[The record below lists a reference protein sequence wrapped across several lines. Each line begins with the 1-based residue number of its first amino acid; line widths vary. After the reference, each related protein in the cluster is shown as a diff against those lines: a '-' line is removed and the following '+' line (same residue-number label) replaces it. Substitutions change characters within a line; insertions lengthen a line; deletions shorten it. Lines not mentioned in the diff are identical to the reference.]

1 MIGQTISHYRILEKV
16 GEGGMG
22 QVYRACDEHLSRD
35 VALKVFPPGTL
46 VDESA
51 RKRFRKEARALSQLS
66 HPNIAT
72 LYDFD
77 NKEGVDFLAMEYIGG
92 QGLGEKIATGPLPE
106 REIAQLGAQLAEGLV
121 AAHAV
126 HVIHCDIKPDNL
138 RITPEGR
145 LKIVDFGLAK
155 ITQPPRT
162 DRITTSSVES
172 HAVAGTLPY
181 MAPEQVSSQPLDPRT
196 DIYSAGAVLYE
207 MATGKRPFR
216 EDTNLQLADAIL
228 HKPLTPPSR
237 WNDRISPQLEN
248 AILKC
253 LEKDPGDR
261 YATAADLLVDLRAL
275 QRPKSESS
283 ARFSVRPRRK
293 RRRAIAAG
301 IATIVCIAALAA
313 VPALRQRVKR
323 WMNVD
328 PVPSEKLVAVL
339 PFTVVGGDEQAI
351 PFSEGLTETL
361 TAKLT
366 QLTVDPK
373 LQVVPAPEIRE
384 KGTKLLDDVRHEFG
398 VTMVLQGNLYW
409 FKDNLRINMALVDTR
424 TRHQLRAESF
434 TVPAADPFLVQDKV
448 VTAAITMLEL
458 DVQPD
463 ALTELSAH
471 NTQSASAYDLYLQ
484 GLGYLQNYDKKENIE
499 SAIRVFNNALNLD
512 PNYAAAY
519 AGRGDADWQMY
530 DSTKDAKWIETSRED
545 CERALKLNESLPVA
559 HACLGSLDKG
569 TGHYAQAA
577 QEFERAVAGEP
588 TNDRAY
594 LELAET
600 YDLLGNPQ
608 EAEATYRRAIKLRP
622 HYWAGY
628 NWLGA
633 FYYQRAQYQDA
644 AKMFEQVTLLA
655 PDNVRGLFNLGTTY
669 VSQGRYTDAISVL
682 KRSIAIRPE
691 ASAYTDLGNAYFYLR
706 EFEQATAAYERAVNL
721 EPAEAPLWWNLG
733 DGYYWTPGKRSQAP
747 AAYQKAIS
755 IAHSNLQVNPQ
766 DAYILG
772 ILAICHAMLEDKKP
786 ALEALQA
793 GLRLSPNDPET
804 RFKAA
809 LVYKHLGDVP
819 QSLNWLDK
827 AASVGFSKTI
837 IRDTPD
843 FDDLRNDARFQKW
856 LVKQDQS

>member
-35 VALKVFPPGTL
+35 VALKIFPPGTL

-77 NKEGVDFLAMEYIGG
+77 TQEGVDFLAMEYIGG
-92 QGLGEKIATGPLPE
+92 QGLSERIAAGPLPE
-106 REIAQLGAQLAEGLV
+106 REIAQLGAQLAEGLA

-126 HVIHCDIKPDNL
+126 RVVHCDIKPDNL
-138 RITPEGR
+138 RITEDGR
-145 LKIVDFGLAK
+145 LKIVDFGLAR
-155 ITQPPRT
+155 ITKPPRT

-172 HAVAGTLPY
+172 HTVAGTLPY
-181 MAPEQVSSQPLDPRT
+181 MAPEQVSSQPLDART

-216 EDTNLQLADAIL
+216 EDTNLQLADSIL

-237 WNDRISPQLEN
+237 WNDRISPQLEDV
-248 AILKC
+248 ILKC
-253 LEKDPGDR
+253 LEKDPEDR
-261 YATAADLLVDLRAL
+261 YATASDLVVDLRAL

-283 ARFSVRPRRK
+283 ARYALRPRRRSRK
-293 RRRAIAAG
+293 G
-301 IATIVCIAALAA
+301 IVIGASVILCAVVLAA
-313 VPALRQRVKR
+313 IPAVRQRVKR
-323 WMNVD
+323 WFNVD
-328 PVPSEKLVAVL
+328 PVPNEKLVAVL
-339 PFTVVGGDEQAI
+339 PFTVVGGDERAV

-366 QLTVDPK
+366 QLTLDPK
-373 LQVVPAPEIRE
+373 LQVVPAPEIRD

-398 VTMVLQGNLYW
+398 VTMVLQGSLYW
-409 FKDNLRINMALVDTR
+409 FKDNLRINIALIDTR
-424 TRHQLRAESF
+424 TRRQLRAESL
-434 TVPAADPFLVQDKV
+434 TVPASDPFEVQDKV
-448 VTAAITMLEL
+448 VMAAVGMLDL
-458 DVQPD
+458 DVPPD
-463 ALTELSAH
+463 ELKELAAR

-484 GLGYLQNYDKKENIE
+484 GLGYLQNYDQKENIQN
-499 SAIRVFNNALNLD
+499 AIRVFDNALALD
-512 PNYAAAY
+512 SNFAAAY

-530 DSTKDAKWIETSRED
+530 ENTKDAKWIDTSRED
-545 CERALKLNESLPVA
+545 CQRALRLNESLPAA
-559 HACLGSLDKG
+559 HVCLGRLDKG
-569 TGHYAQAA
+569 TGHYEQAA
-577 QEFERAVAGEP
+577 QEFEHAVSAEP

-600 YDLLGNPQ
+600 YDRLGNPAK
-608 EAEATYRRAIKLRP
+608 AEETYRRAIKLRP

-655 PDNVRGLFNLGTTY
+655 PDNVRGLSNLGTTY
-669 VSQGRYTDAISVL
+669 VSQGRYTDAINVL

-706 EFEQATAAYERAVNL
+706 EFDQATSAYEEAVKL
-721 EPAEAPLWWNLG
+721 EPAEAPMWWNLG
-733 DGYYWTPGKRSQAP
+733 DGYYWTPGKRGQA
-747 AAYQKAIS
+747 AGAYQHAIS
-755 IAHSNLQVNPQ
+755 LAQRNLRVNPQ

-786 ALEALQA
+786 ALETLQA
-793 GLRLSPNDPET
+793 GLRLSPNDPEI

-809 LVYKHLGDVP
+809 LVYKHLGDIP
-819 QSLNWLDK
+819 QSLSWLDK
-827 AASVGFSKTI
+827 AAAVGFSKTI

-843 FDDLRNDARFQKW
+843 FDDLRHDSRFQKW

>member
-1 MIGQTISHYRILEKV
+1 
-16 GEGGMG
+16 MG

-51 RKRFRKEARALSQLS
+51 RKRFRREARALSQLS

-77 NKEGVDFLAMEYIGG
+77 TQEGVDFLAMEFIGG
-92 QGLGEKIATGPLPE
+92 QGLREKLEAGPLSE
-106 REIAQLGAQLAEGLV
+106 REIALLGAQLAEGLV

-126 HVIHCDIKPDNL
+126 KVIHCDIKPDNL
-138 RITPEGR
+138 RVTDDGR

-155 ITQPPRT
+155 VSRPALRS
-162 DRITTSSVES
+162 DGITTSSVES
-172 HAVAGTLPY
+172 ATVAGTLPY
-181 MAPEQVSSQPLDPRT
+181 MAPEQVSSQPVDART
-196 DIYSAGAVLYE
+196 DIYAAGAVLYE

-216 EDTNLQLADAIL
+216 EETSLQLADAIL

-237 WNDRISPQLEN
+237 LNDHLSPPLEN
-248 AILKC
+248 VIMKC
-253 LEKDPGDR
+253 LEKSPDDR

-283 ARFSVRPRRK
+283 RARIPVRPATGK
-293 RRRAIAAG
+293 RNAIAAG
-301 IATIVCIAALAA
+301 VSIVLCAAALAA
-313 VPALRQRVKR
+313 IPSVRQKFKR
-323 WMNVD
+323 WFNID

-339 PFTVVGGDEQAI
+339 PFAVVGGDERAI
-351 PFSEGLTETL
+351 PFSDGLTETL
-361 TAKLT
+361 TTKLT

-373 LQVVPAPEIRE
+373 LQVVPAPEIRT

-398 VTMVLQGNLYW
+398 VTMVLQGSIYW
-409 FKDNLRINMALVDTR
+409 YQENLRINMALVDTR
-424 TRHQLRAESF
+424 THRQLRAESL
-434 TVPAADPFLVQDKV
+434 TVPASDPFAVQDKV
-448 VTAAITMLEL
+448 VMAAVGMLEL

-463 ALTELSAH
+463 ALKELEAH
-471 NTQSASAYDLYLQ
+471 NTQSPSAYDLYLQ
-484 GLGYLQNYDKKENIE
+484 GLGYLQNYDKKENIQ
-499 SAIRVFNNALNLD
+499 SAIRVFDSALTLD

-530 DSTKDAKWIETSRED
+530 STTNDAKWIETSRQD
-545 CERALKLNESLPVA
+545 CERALKLNEVLPVA
-559 HACLGSLDKG
+559 HACLGRLDKG
-569 TGHYAQAA
+569 TGHYEQAA

-600 YDLLGNPQ
+600 YDLLGNPAL
-608 EAEATYRRAIKLRP
+608 AEATYKRAIKLRP

-633 FYYQRAQYQDA
+633 FYYQRAKYQDA
-644 AKMFEQVTLLA
+644 ARMFEQVTLLA

-669 VSQGRYTDAISVL
+669 VSQGRYTDAINIL

-706 EFEQATAAYERAVNL
+706 EFAQATSAYEQAVKL
-721 EPAEAPLWWNLG
+721 EPSQAPLWWNLG
-733 DGYYWTPGKRSQAP
+733 DGYYWTPGRRSQA
-747 AAYQKAIS
+747 AGAYQHAIS
-755 IAHSNLQVNPQ
+755 IAQSNLRVNPQ

-793 GLRLSPNDPET
+793 GLRLSPDDPEI

-809 LVYKHLGDVP
+809 LVYKHLGDLP
-819 QSLNWLDK
+819 QSLSWLDK
-827 AASVGFSKTI
+827 AASVGFSKSI

-843 FDDLRNDARFQKW
+843 FDDLRGDARFQKW
-856 LVKQDQS
+856 LVKRDES

>member
-77 NKEGVDFLAMEYIGG
+77 NQEGVDFLAMEYIGG
-92 QGLGEKIATGPLPE
+92 QSLGEKIAAGPLPE
-106 REIAQLGAQLAEGLV
+106 REIAQLGAQLAEGLA

-126 HVIHCDIKPDNL
+126 RVVHCDIKPDNL
-138 RITPEGR
+138 RITADGR
-145 LKIVDFGLAK
+145 LKIVDFGLARISK
-155 ITQPPRT
+155 PPRT

-181 MAPEQVSSQPLDPRT
+181 MAPEQVSSQPLDART

-237 WNDRISPQLEN
+237 WNDRISLQFEDV
-248 AILKC
+248 ILKC
-253 LEKDPGDR
+253 LEKDPEDR

-283 ARFSVRPRRK
+283 ARFALRTRK
-293 RRRAIAAG
+293 RSRRAMLAG
-301 IATIVCIAALAA
+301 VSIILCVAALAA
-313 VPALRQRVKR
+313 IPSVRQRVKR
-323 WMNVD
+323 WLNVD

-339 PFTVVGGDEQAI
+339 PFTVVGGDEQAV

-366 QLTVDPK
+366 QLTIDPK
-373 LQVVPAPEIRE
+373 LQVIPAPEIRNRE
-384 KGTKLLDDVRHEFG
+384 VTLDDVRHEFG

-424 TRHQLRAESF
+424 TRRQLRAESL
-434 TVPAADPFLVQDKV
+434 TVPASDPFAVQDSV
-448 VTAAITMLEL
+448 VMAAVGMLEL
-458 DVQPD
+458 DVQPNE
-463 ALTELSAH
+463 LKELSVR

-499 SAIRVFNNALNLD
+499 NAIRVFNNALALD

-530 DSTKDAKWIETSRED
+530 ESTKDAKWIENSRED
-545 CERALKLNESLPVA
+545 CERALKLNEALPLA
-559 HACLGSLDKG
+559 HACLGRLDKG
-569 TGHYAQAA
+569 TGHYTQAA

-588 TNDRAY
+588 TNDRTY
-594 LELAET
+594 LELADT
-600 YDLLGNPQ
+600 YDRLGNPGQ
-608 EAEATYRRAIKLRP
+608 AEATYRRAIKLRP

-644 AKMFEQVTLLA
+644 ARMFEQVTLLA

-669 VSQGRYTDAISVL
+669 VSQGRYTDAINVL

-706 EFEQATAAYERAVNL
+706 EFEQATAAYQEAVRL

-733 DGYYWTPGKRSQAP
+733 DGYYWTPGKRGQA
-747 AAYQKAIS
+747 AGAYQHAIS
-755 IAHSNLQVNPQ
+755 LAQSNLRVNPQ

-772 ILAICHAMLEDKKP
+772 VLAICHAMLEDKKP

-793 GLRLSPNDPET
+793 GLQLSPNDPEI

-819 QSLNWLDK
+819 QSLSWLDK
-827 AASVGFSKTI
+827 AASVGFSKSI
-837 IRDTPD
+837 IRDSPD
-843 FDDLRNDARFQKW
+843 FDDLRNDGRFQKW